1 MWAEVHRPDE
11 LLDENF
17 ESIDNSDLDDA
28 LQIDDEGDGDNTV
41 GVGEGGTA
49 GPDAAVNTVPQTG
62 IEPGECFDSM

>member
-28 LQIDDEGDGDNTV
+28 LQTDD
-41 GVGEGGTA
+41 VGEGG